1 MTSTSPRS
9 FPESFLWGAATAS
22 YQIEGAATEDGRLP
36 SIWDT
41 FTHTPGL
48 VADGTTGDV
57 ACDHYHRMPQDV
69 AAMKQLGLTAY
80 RFSLAWP
87 RIQPGGSGPANAA
100 GLAFYDRLLDELLA
114 ADITP
119 MVTMYHWDLPQ
130 ALEDAGGWPERDT
143 AHRFAEY
150 AEIVTHAYGDRV
162 SLWTTFNE
170 PWCSAFLGYASGA
183 HAPGRREPAGSLA
196 AMHHILLGHGLAAPS
211 VRAIP
216 GASLSLALNL
226 QLPRPADPT
235 SAADLDSVRQ
245 IEALANRAFLDPVMS
260 GSYPADLLADTA
272 DVTDWGFV
280 RDGDLATIHTG
291 LDLLGV
297 NYYSTMT
304 VTRFSGDHP
313 RSMADGHGATG
324 FSPWPGADDVEFLP
338 PTGPLTQ
345 MGWNIDPEAL
355 TDLLVGLARRYPDLP
370 LAITENGVA
379 FPDVVGSDGL
389 VHDLERIDYLR
400 RHIGAV
406 GDAIEAGADVR
417 GYVVWT
423 LMDNLEWARGFSM
436 RFGLLR
442 VDYETLERTWKDSA
456 YWYRDLATT
465 GEIPTADWTSPNAPA

>member
-1 MTSTSPRS
+1 MTPTAPRT
-9 FPESFLWGAATAS
+9 FPESFSWGAATAS
-22 YQIEGAATEDGRLP
+22 YQIEGAVTEDGRLP

-48 VADGTTGDV
+48 VADGATGDV
-57 ACDHYHRMPQDV
+57 ACDHYHRWREDV
-69 AAMKQLGLTAY
+69 ALMKDLGLDTY

-100 GLAFYDRLLDELLA
+100 GVAFYDRLIDELLA
-114 ADITP
+114 AGITP

-130 ALEDAGGWPERDT
+130 ALEDAGGWPVRDT

-150 AEIVTHAYGDRV
+150 AGIVTAAYGDRV
-162 SLWTTFNE
+162 TQWTTFNE

-183 HAPGRREPAGSLA
+183 HAPGRREPAASLA
-196 AMHHILLGHGLAAPS
+196 AMHHLHLAHGLAAPF

-216 GASLSLALNL
+216 GSALSLALNL

-235 SAADLDSVRQ
+235 SPADLDAVRQ
-245 IEALANRAFLDPVMS
+245 IEALANRAYLDPVMS
-260 GSYPADLLADTA
+260 GHYPEDLLADTA
-272 DVTDWGFV
+272 GVTDWGFV

-324 FSPWPGADDVEFLP
+324 FSPWPGADTVEFLP

-355 TDLLVGLARRYPDLP
+355 TELLVGLSHRYPGLP
-370 LAITENGVA
+370 MAITENGVA
-379 FPDVVGSDGL
+379 FPDVVGPDGR
-389 VHDLERIDYLR
+389 VHDADRIDYLR
-400 RHIGAV
+400 RHVGAV
-406 GDAIEAGADVR
+406 ADAIDAGVDVR
-417 GYVVWT
+417 GYLAWS
-423 LMDNLEWARGFSM
+423 LMDNLEWARGFVM
-436 RFGLLR
+436 RFGLVR
-442 VDYETLERTWKDSA
+442 VDFDTLERTWKDSA
-456 YWYRDLATT
+456 HWYRMLATT
-465 GEIPTADWTSPNAPA
+465 GRVPDTGAAGEGPPA